1 VHAFAY
7 RGMDHRALPDQT
19 VAAVARRNIA
29 AMRAVDPAGPYRL
42 LGYSF
47 GGAVALEMAQQ
58 LTDAGDDVELLAL
71 LEPSLHRGGTS
82 RLDQSRAFAGR
93 VHGRAIGAHPGRD
106 ASARLARVTAMA
118 RASVDYAQRQLHL
131 ASAGIVE
138 RRGLPQHEV
147 FFQLHVRLL
156 RAYGAQ
162 PFAGR
167 TLVFGSP
174 RFLEDAAA
182 DFDRLLPPESSGGR
196 RRDVPVAG
204 EHLDLVRE
212 PNVADVARALELAFT
227 VDGERHL
234 PH

>member
-1 VHAFAY
+1 
-7 RGMDHRALPDQT
+7 MDHRALPDQT
-19 VAAVARRNIA
+19 VAAVARRNIT

-58 LTDAGDDVELLAL
+58 LTNAGDDVELLAL

-93 VHGRAIGAHPGRD
+93 VHERAVGAHPGGD

-118 RASVDYAQRQLHL
+118 RASVGYAQRQLHL

-196 RRDVPVAG
+196 RRDVAIAG

-212 PNVADVARALELAFT
+212 PNVADVARALELELAIT
-227 VDGERHL
+227 VDSEQPL